1 MVTERI
7 DSKTNKL
14 TSRID
19 KKQFNNQW
27 EDGQNHENATQT

>member
-1 MVTERI
+1 MITQRT

-19 KKQFNNQW
+19 KKQFNNQG
-27 EDGQNHENATQT
+27 EDGQNLE